1 MDMGLKD
8 KVAIVGGASRGLGKG
23 CAMALAREGARVA
36 VCARNERRLEAA
48 AAEIRAATGSDV
60 LTVAGDLSTEET
72 VDRLTRETVNA
83 FGGIDILV
91 NNSGG
96 PPAVPFA
103 QVTEEMWGEYTDL
116 ILNYVLRMCRRA
128 IPLMKARGGGRIINL
143 CAFAVRQPAG
153 NTVSNVLRTAV
164 AGAAKTLANEHA
176 RDGILVNN
184 VCTGFIDTELLRE
197 EFEETARAEGISVQ
211 DAMRPLA
218 DEIPLGRLGTVPEL
232 SDYVVFLASERASY
246 ITGTS
251 LQVDGGFVRS
261 LL

>member
-8 KVAIVGGASRGLGKG
+8 RVAIVGGASRGLGKG

-36 VCARNERRLEAA
+36 VCARNEGRLEAA
-48 AAEIRAATGSDV
+48 AAEIRDLTGSEV
-60 LTVAGDLSTEET
+60 LTVVGDLSVEET
-72 VDRLTRETVNA
+72 VDRLTRETVEA

-96 PPAVPFA
+96 PDAMPFA
-103 QVTEEMWGEYTDL
+103 EVTEAMWREYTDL

-128 IPLMKARGGGRIINL
+128 VPLMQARGGGRIINL
-143 CAFAVRQPAG
+143 CAFAVKQPAG

-164 AGAAKTLANEHA
+164 AGAARTLANEYA
-176 RDGILVNN
+176 RDRILVNN

-197 EFEETARAEGISVQ
+197 EFEETARTGGISVQ
-211 DAMRPLA
+211 EAMRPLVE
-218 DEIPLGRLGTVPEL
+218 DIPLGRLGTVEEL
-232 SDYVVFLASERASY
+232 SDYVVFLASERSSY

>member
-1 MDMGLKD
+1 MNMGLKD
-8 KVAIVGGASRGLGKG
+8 KVAVVGGASRGLGKG
-23 CAMALAREGARVA
+23 CAMALAREGARVSI
-36 VCARNERRLEAA
+36 CARNERRLEAA
-48 AAEIRAATGSDV
+48 SAEIRAATGSEV
-60 LTVAGDLSTEET
+60 LTVAGDLSREESVDRLVEET
-72 VDRLTRETVNA
+72 VSA

-96 PPAVPFA
+96 PPATPFA
-103 QVTEEMWGEYTDL
+103 EVSEAMWREYTDL

-128 IPLMKARGGGRIINL
+128 IPLMQARGGGRIINL

-153 NTVSNVLRTAV
+153 NTASNVLRTAV
-164 AGAAKTLANEHA
+164 VGAAKTLANEYA
-176 RDGILVNN
+176 RDRILVNN

-197 EFEETARAEGISVQ
+197 EFEEAARAKETSVQ
-211 DAMRPLA
+211 DEMRPLV
-218 DEIPLGRLGTVPEL
+218 DEIPLGRLGTVQEL
-232 SDYVVFLASERASY
+232 SDYVIFLASDRSSY